1 MQTLIEHARTFP
13 AALSERR
20 EEFARLA
27 NGQRPQAL
35 FISCSDSRVI
45 PSMFT
50 GARPGDLFE
59 LRTAGNIVPRYRAQA
74 GACGVAGSLEFA
86 VQALGVPDI
95 VVCGH
100 SHCGAVQG
108 LVREQGVASMPL
120 VGRWLAWAGHRPEA
134 DGTASAQGPAE
145 AQGSAPDLVAVTQQ
159 HVLTQLDHLRSYP
172 FVARRLAAG
181 RLRLH
186 AWYYTVETGAVQAW
200 KPARGA
206 FQAL

>member
-13 AALSERR
+13 EKISDQQ
-20 EEFARLA
+20 EEFAQLVQ
-27 NGQRPQAL
+27 GQQPQAL

-45 PSMFT
+45 PALFT

-59 LRTAGNIVPRYRAQA
+59 LRTAGNIVPPYRSQA
-74 GACGVAGSLEFA
+74 ACGVAGSLEFA
-86 VQALGVPDI
+86 VQALQVPDI

-108 LVREQGVASMPL
+108 LMREQNVRTMPL
-120 VGRWLAWAGHRPEA
+120 VRHWLSRAGHHSRTDEPWQ
-134 DGTASAQGPAE
+134 TQGLGEDPT
-145 AQGSAPDLVAVTQQ
+145 PVTQE

-172 FVARRLAAG
+172 FIARRLSSG

-186 AWYYTVETGAVQAW
+186 AWYYTVETGEVLAATPGRRTF
-200 KPARGA
+200 KP
-206 FQAL
+206 L

>member
-13 AALSERR
+13 AKTADQQ

-27 NGQRPQAL
+27 HGQKPQAL

-45 PSMFT
+45 PSLFT

-74 GACGVAGSLEFA
+74 ACGVAGSLEFA
-86 VQALGVPDI
+86 VQALQVPDI
-95 VVCGH
+95 IVCGH

-108 LVREQGVASMPL
+108 LMREQNVQTMPL
-120 VGRWLAWAGHRPEA
+120 VRRWLAWAGYRSGGDEPWQTRGLGE
-134 DGTASAQGPAE
+134 DPT
-145 AQGSAPDLVAVTQQ
+145 AVTQQ
-159 HVLTQLDHLRSYP
+159 HVLTQLEHLRSYP
-172 FVARRLAAG
+172 FIARRIASG

-186 AWYYTVETGAVQAW
+186 AWYYTVETGEVLACATGRRTF
-200 KPARGA
+200 KP
-206 FQAL
+206 L

>member
-1 MQTLIEHARTFP
+1 MHTLIENAREFP
-13 AALSERR
+13 QKIADQQ
-20 EEFARLA
+20 EEFRRLA
-27 NGQRPQAL
+27 RGQRPQAM

-45 PSMFT
+45 PAMFT

-59 LRTAGNIVPRYRAQA
+59 LRTAGNIVPAYRGQV
-74 GACGVAGSLEFA
+74 ACGVAGSLEFA

-108 LVREQGVASMPL
+108 LMREQNVQTMPL
-120 VGRWLAWAGHRPEA
+120 VRRWLSRAGHRAKA
-134 DGTASAQGPAE
+134 DEPWQTQGLGEDPT
-145 AQGSAPDLVAVTQQ
+145 QVTQQ

-172 FVARRLAAG
+172 FIARRLSSG

-186 AWYYTVETGAVQAW
+186 GWYYTVETGEVLFAVPGTRGF
-200 KPARGA
+200 KP
-206 FQAL
+206 L

>member
-1 MQTLIEHARTFP
+1 MQSLIEHARTFP
-13 AALSERR
+13 AKIADQQQ

-27 NGQRPQAL
+27 RGQQPQAL

-50 GARPGDLFE
+50 GARPGDIFE

-74 GACGVAGSLEFA
+74 ACGVAGTLEFA
-86 VQALGVPDI
+86 VQALQISDI

-108 LVREQGVASMPL
+108 LMREQVVQHMPL
-120 VGRWLAWAGHRPEA
+120 VRRWLSWAGHHAHSDEPWQ
-134 DGTASAQGPAE
+134 TQGLGEDPAE
-145 AQGSAPDLVAVTQQ
+145 VTQR

-172 FVARRLAAG
+172 CIARRLSSG

-186 AWYYTVETGAVQAW
+186 AWYYTVETGEVLACA
-200 KPARGA
+200 PGSRA
-206 FQAL
+206 FNPL

>member
-13 AALSERR
+13 TALSERR

-59 LRTAGNIVPRYRAQA
+59 LRTAGNIVPRYRAQT
-74 GACGVAGSLEFA
+74 GACGVAGSVEFA

-108 LVREQGVASMPL
+108 LMRRQRVAEMPL
-120 VGRWLAWAGHRPEA
+120 VGRWLAGAGHQPGPDE
-134 DGTASAQGPAE
+134 TAEPPAPRE
-145 AQGSAPDLVAVTQQ
+145 DLVAVTQQ
-159 HVLTQLDHLRSYP
+159 HVLTQIDHLRSYP
-172 FVARRLAAG
+172 FVARRLAVG

-186 AWYYTVETGAVQAW
+186 AWYYTVETGEVQAW
-200 KPARGA
+200 TPASGVFRP
-206 FQAL
+206 L

>member
-1 MQTLIEHARTFP
+1 MQALIDHARTFP
-13 AALSERR
+13 AKVADQQQ
-20 EEFARLA
+20 EFAQLA
-27 NGQRPQAL
+27 RGQKPQAL

-50 GARPGDLFE
+50 GARPGDIFE

-74 GACGVAGSLEFA
+74 ACGVAGTLEFA
-86 VQALGVPDI
+86 VQALQISDI

-108 LVREQGVASMPL
+108 LMREQSVHTMPL
-120 VGRWLAWAGHRPEA
+120 VRRWLAWAGHRAHSDEPWQ
-134 DGTASAQGPAE
+134 TQGLGEDPT
-145 AQGSAPDLVAVTQQ
+145 AVTHR

-172 FVARRLAAG
+172 CIARRLSSG

-186 AWYYTVETGAVQAW
+186 AWYYTVETGEVLACQPGSHVF
-200 KPARGA
+200 KP
-206 FQAL
+206 L

>member
-1 MQTLIEHARTFP
+1 MQTLIEHARTFH
-13 AALSERR
+13 ADITDQR

-27 NGQRPQAL
+27 RGQQPQAV
-35 FISCSDSRVI
+35 FVSCSDSRVI

-59 LRTAGNIVPRYRAQA
+59 IRTAGNIVPPYRAQA
-74 GACGVAGSLEFA
+74 ACAVAGSLEFA
-86 VQALGVPDI
+86 VQALQVRHI

-108 LVREQGVASMPL
+108 LLRERTVQTMPL
-120 VGRWLAWAGHRPEA
+120 VRRWLGWSGYRPA
-134 DGTASAQGPAE
+134 DDEPWQTQGLGAD
-145 AQGSAPDLVAVTQQ
+145 AVAATQQ

-172 FVARRLAAG
+172 FVARRITSG

-186 AWYYTVETGAVQAW
+186 AWYYTVETGEVLATA
-200 KPARGA
+200 PGSGA
-206 FQAL
+206 FKPL